1 MKTDGANA
9 GLSANQDSKGGFS
22 QNIESSKDRLN
33 AARVARNDARAAL
46 AEARNSGS
54 KSERQAAFSE
64 LRQAKLEIQE
74 ARADL
79 REERGGRAGSEVSS
93 PGTGGNFFNGN
104 EFIPETD
111 SNGSLTPE
119 QKLQFGIPPGATE
132 NRGFIARNRCRI
144 YRRKRSHF

>member
-119 QKLQFGIPPGATE
+119 QKLQFGIPPGAIVVGPATDQ
-132 NRGFIARNRCRI
+132 
-144 YRRKRSHF
+144 RS